1 MADIIQMTQL
11 SPTMEEGLLVEWLV
25 KEGDSVEVGD
35 LIVEIETDKATME
48 MESYFDGTILKILV
62 QADESV
68 PIGGALAIV
77 GEPDENIDDL
87 LQDIKNQSGASAES
101 SQSEP
106 QTDTTDDQAAD
117 AKTDAGDLADKSSNE
132 PKETDSRAP
141 KSPDDEAAKKTTDDR
156 PSSRTSTERILSS
169 PLARK
174 IAKDH
179 DLPLEQIDGSGPGGR
194 IIKRDVE
201 QAIERGISAP
211 SDVPASRAPTRE
223 NARVKLTP
231 MRKAVAQ
238 NTTEA
243 WKIPAFMLTRKIRMD
258 HILAFRTQIN
268 DALENQ
274 DNAPRISINDL
285 IIKAVALALRD
296 VPEVNVAFQDDA
308 IVHYGVSRIGIAVA
322 LEGGLITPVI
332 ENAEEKGLKDIAT
345 EVRELAERARK
356 KRLKPE
362 EYSDASFSIS
372 NLGMFDI
379 DHFTAVLNPP
389 GAAILAV
396 GKSTPEL
403 TPAENERGFMQQTT
417 MHVTLTCDHRA
428 IDGALGAQ
436 WLQVLARYLENPAT
450 MIL

>member
-62 QADESV
+62 QEDDSV
-68 PIGGALAIV
+68 PIGGALAII
-77 GEPDENIDDL
+77 GDPDENIDDL
-87 LQDIKNQSGASAES
+87 LEEIENQSAAKDAPSDETPAEDTERSAP
-101 SQSEP
+101 QSKEDDAEP
-106 QTDTTDDQAAD
+106 APDTTQSTPRTRLDP
-117 AKTDAGDLADKSSNE
+117 DAGD
-132 PKETDSRAP
+132 
-141 KSPDDEAAKKTTDDR
+141 
-156 PSSRTSTERILSS
+156 RILAS

-174 IAKDH
+174 MAKDN
-179 DLPLEQIDGSGPGGR
+179 DLPLHKIEGSGPSGR
-194 IIKRDVE
+194 VIKRDVE
-201 QAIERGISAP
+201 DAIKHGIKD
-211 SDVPASRAPTRE
+211 DVRTTTHALPTRE
-223 NARVKLTP
+223 DKSVKLSP
-231 MRKAVAQ
+231 MRRAVAN

-258 HILAFRTQIN
+258 NALAFRAQIN
-268 DALENQ
+268 DALANQ
-274 DNAPRISINDL
+274 EDAPRVSINDL
-285 IIKAVALALRD
+285 IIKAVALALKEL
-296 VPEVNVAFQDDA
+296 PEVNVAFQDDS
-308 IVHYGVSRIGIAVA
+308 ILHYGVSRIGIAVA
-322 LEGGLITPVI
+322 LDGGLITPVI
-332 ENAEEKGLKDIAT
+332 ENAEHKGLREIAT
-345 EVRELAERARK
+345 EVRELAGRARD
-356 KRLKPE
+356 KRLQE
-362 EYSDASFSIS
+362 HEYTNASFSIS

-403 TPAENERGFMQQTT
+403 VAADNERGFEQQTV

-436 WLQVLARYLENPAT
+436 WLQVLARYLESPAT

>member
-62 QADESV
+62 QEDDSV

-77 GEPDENIDDL
+77 GEPGEDIDDL
-87 LQDIKNQSGASAES
+87 LQEIESQGDAPDSKADADDDKDEAKQEDEEPSQSTSEADSSEAQDTQDASARTRLD
-101 SQSEP
+101 P
-106 QTDTTDDQAAD
+106 
-117 AKTDAGDLADKSSNE
+117 DAGD
-132 PKETDSRAP
+132 
-141 KSPDDEAAKKTTDDR
+141 
-156 PSSRTSTERILSS
+156 RILAS

-174 IAKDH
+174 MAQDN
-179 DLPLEQIDGSGPGGR
+179 DLPLHKIDGSGPGGR
-194 IIKRDVE
+194 VIKRDVE
-201 QAIERGISAP
+201 DAIEHGVQDDAP
-211 SDVPASRAPTRE
+211 AVQRALPTRE
-223 NARVKLTP
+223 DTQAKLSP
-231 MRKAVAQ
+231 MRRAVAN

-258 HILAFRTQIN
+258 NVLAFRAQIN
-268 DALENQ
+268 DALADQE
-274 DNAPRISINDL
+274 DAPRVSINDL
-285 IIKAVALALRD
+285 IIKAVALALKELPD
-296 VPEVNVAFQDDA
+296 VNVAFQGDS
-308 IVHYGVSRIGIAVA
+308 ILHYGVSRIGIAVA
-322 LEGGLITPVI
+322 LDGGLITPVI
-332 ENAEEKGLKDIAT
+332 ENAEHKGLREIAT
-345 EVRELAERARK
+345 EVRELAGRARD
-356 KRLKPE
+356 KRLKE
-362 EYSDASFSIS
+362 HEYSNASFSIS
-372 NLGMFDI
+372 NLGMFGI

-396 GKSTPEL
+396 GQSSPEL
-403 TPAENERGFMQQTT
+403 VAADNERGFEQQTM

-436 WLQVLARYLENPAT
+436 WLQVLARYLEHPAT

>member
-87 LQDIKNQSGASAES
+87 LQDLKNQSGASAES

-106 QTDTTDDQAAD
+106 KTDTTDDQAAD

-211 SDVPASRAPTRE
+211 SDVPASRAPARE
-223 NARVKLTP
+223 NARIKLTP

-243 WKIPAFMLTRKIRMD
+243 WRIPAFMLTRKIRMD

-268 DALENQ
+268 DALAKE

-296 VPEVNVAFQDDA
+296 VPEVNVAFHDDA
-308 IVHYGVSRIGIAVA
+308 IVQYGVSRIGIAVA

-345 EVRELAERARK
+345 EVRELAERARN

-403 TPAENERGFMQQTT
+403 TPAENERGFIQQTT

>member
-68 PIGGALAIV
+68 PIGGALAII

-87 LQDIKNQSGASAES
+87 LQEIKNQSGASVEPSESDEKSDAAEQKS
-101 SQSEP
+101 DAEQEP
-106 QTDTTDDQAAD
+106 KTETSKAEDTEIEDAPK
-117 AKTDAGDLADKSSNE
+117 AKTEAAS
-132 PKETDSRAP
+132 AP
-141 KSPDDEAAKKTTDDR
+141 KKSKRKAG
-156 PSSRTSTERILSS
+156 ERVLSS

-174 IAKDH
+174 IAEKH
-179 DLPLEQIDGSGPGGR
+179 DLDLENIDGSGPGGR
-194 IIKRDVE
+194 IIQRDVE
-201 QAIERGISAP
+201 EALERGTSAP
-211 SDVPASRAPTRE
+211 KSAPKAATAPTAEDQRI
-223 NARVKLTP
+223 KLTP

-258 HILAFRTQIN
+258 QLVAFRAQIN
-268 DALENQ
+268 DALKNQ
-274 DNAPRISINDL
+274 EDAPRISINDL
-285 IIKAVALALRD
+285 IIKAVALALQE
-296 VPEVNVAFQDDA
+296 VPEVNVAFQNDS
-308 IVHYGVSRIGIAVA
+308 ILQYGTTRIGIAVA
-322 LEGGLITPVI
+322 LDGGLITPVI
-332 ENAEEKGLKDIAT
+332 ENAEHKGLREIAV
-345 EVRELAERARK
+345 EVRELADRARN
-356 KRLKPE
+356 KRLKAE
-362 EYSDASFSIS
+362 EYSNASFSIS

-396 GKSTPEL
+396 GKSAPEL
-403 TPAENERGFMQQTT
+403 VPADNDRGFTQQTT

-436 WLQVLARYLENPAT
+436 WLQALARYLETPAT
-450 MIL
+450 MLL